1 MPRLRTTSALSLA
14 GLLVGVLGTAWLS
27 ERSGQWPGVPP
38 PATVTNATTITH
50 HRPGLVAGA
59 PPVRPRLVRRP
70 AWPALHPP
78 ASPPAV
84 AGPAELPSLHPL
96 STPMQPMPYWRLRQ
110 RSGVVELRVRIDG
123 EGRVDQAELGQ
134 SSGDAVLDDY
144 ARNSVYGWRFEVPAQ
159 YPQGVLGAVSMRFE
173 SDSSNV
179 ALAP

>member
-27 ERSGQWPGVPP
+27 ERSGRWEGAPP
-38 PATVTNATTITH
+38 PVAAANATTITH
-50 HRPGLVAGA
+50 HRPGLAGVAPG
-59 PPVRPRLVRRP
+59 RPRLVQRP
-70 AWPALHPP
+70 ALP
-78 ASPPAV
+78 ASYLPARPPAV
-84 AGPAELPSLHPL
+84 AGPTELPSLHPL

-110 RSGVVELRVRIDG
+110 RSGLVELRVRIDG
-123 EGRVDQAELGQ
+123 EGRVDQAELEQ

-173 SDSSNV
+173 GESSNV
-179 ALAP
+179 ALAPP